1 MVNSIIADLE
11 QSRCQIEGKFSRA
24 GAVLESAVTSIGE
37 QLEFLSQLN
46 GLLDPSSIRE
56 AALELTTTAA
66 ELRKLPALLAVRG
79 NQLRD
84 LKRKG
89 EALLTHVEEMRSLL
103 KYLLVFALNVKITAA
118 DNEVDALQFDIFAQ
132 EMRNRIEN
140 GEVEI
145 NDFEARANALL
156 EQVSAALRLEA
167 DLSREADAML
177 PAVPNHLSDDAAA
190 IGAHQRQIAEMSMN
204 ASSLA
209 QTIQGKVVD
218 ALSAL
223 QIGDISRQRIEHV
236 QNGLQLIEQAE
247 AQLLRDGISGDAP
260 ERLRQFVCRLLA
272 AQMRD
277 TAQGFKRDSQ
287 ALLAN
292 MANIA
297 KDAQDLLRLQ
307 QNQGASSSGNS
318 RNLRSLEKSVEDAI
332 TLVNDV
338 EQAVASA
345 DQVRNAAVLAVDE
358 LAGRVDAIKS
368 VREDVQFMALNTTVS
383 CSRMGDSGK
392 PLQVIAVELRIY
404 AKKLDAI
411 ADVTLEAL
419 RSLGQ
424 EVSKLNNAGAQSAS
438 KTKLEDAAKCLKSAA
453 DFAETSVAKIG
464 IQCGGVF
471 QSLSKAENE
480 LNIESGL
487 GDVLVTAAQ
496 KLQDL
501 AGDGAIETWDI
512 EAPLTALMDE
522 LARSYTM
529 ASEREVHAQYC
540 DIDTVS
546 ARAA

>member
-1 MVNSIIADLE
+1 MVNSVIADLE

-37 QLEFLSQLN
+37 QLEFLSRLN
-46 GLLDPSSIRE
+46 SLLDPASIRD
-56 AALELTTTAA
+56 AANELTTTAS
-66 ELRKLPALLAVRG
+66 ELKKLPALLDARV

-84 LKRKG
+84 LRRKG
-89 EALLTHVEEMRSLL
+89 QALLTHVEEMRSLL

-118 DNEVDALQFDIFAQ
+118 DNEVDAQQFDIFAQ
-132 EMRNRIEN
+132 EMRTRIEN

-156 EQVSAALRLEA
+156 DQVSAALRLEA
-167 DLSREADAML
+167 NLGREADAML

-190 IGAHQRQIAEMSMN
+190 IGAHQKQIAEMTSQ
-204 ASSLA
+204 SSALV
-209 QTIQGKVVD
+209 QQIQLKVVN

-236 QNGLQLIEQAE
+236 QKGLSLLVQAE
-247 AQLLRDGISGDAP
+247 ADLIGDGRSDHALA
-260 ERLRQFVCRLLA
+260 RFRQFVCRLLA

-277 TAQGFKRDSQ
+277 TAEGFKRDSQ
-287 ALLAN
+287 ALVAN
-292 MANIA
+292 MADIA

-307 QNQGASSSGNS
+307 QSQGASTSGNS
-318 RNLRSLEKSVEDAI
+318 RNLRSLEKSVEDAV

-345 DQVRNAAVLAVDE
+345 DQVRSAAVLAVDE
-358 LAGRVDAIKS
+358 LAGRVDAIKR

-383 CSRMGDSGK
+383 CSRMGDAGK

-411 ADVTLEAL
+411 ADVTLESL
-419 RSLGQ
+419 RALGQ
-424 EVSKLNNAGAQSAS
+424 EVSKLDGTGTQSTS
-438 KTKLEDAAKCLKSAA
+438 KMKLDDAATCLKTAA
-453 DFAETSVAKIG
+453 DFAESSVAKIG
-464 IQCGGVF
+464 AQCEGVF
-471 QSLSKAENE
+471 EALSKAENE
-480 LNIESGL
+480 LNIESEL
-487 GDVLVTAAQ
+487 GDVLVTAAAT
-496 KLQDL
+496 LQDF

-512 EAPLTALMDE
+512 EVPLSSLLDE

-529 ASEREVHAQYC
+529 ASERDVHAQYSEM
-540 DIDTVS
+540 DRI
-546 ARAA
+546 AADAA